1 MAAFTMNVNMDCVDI
16 EEMTR
21 FWAGALGYEVSG
33 ELGPFRAL
41 RDPDG
46 IGPKVVLQRV
56 PNLMATRQEPAA
68 PRPVRGCPG
77 GARCRGGAARR
88 SGCAPGRRWVA
99 RARRR
104 VVAGHARPGG
114 QRVLRVSAL
123 TGRTGARGLRQC
135 CL

>member
-56 PNLMATRQEPAA
+56 PNPTPGKNRLHLDLYVDAPEQLAA
-68 PRPVRGCPG
+68 EVERLVALGARPVDG
-77 GARCRGGAARR
+77 GWYELGGESWQVMRDPEGNVFCVCR
-88 SGCAPGRRWVA
+88 
-99 RARRR
+99 
-104 VVAGHARPGG
+104 H
-114 QRVLRVSAL
+114 
-123 TGRTGARGLRQC
+123 
-135 CL
+135 